1 MATTRPRRAPAS
13 VTRAAADE
21 PADELAR
28 DGASEAAPSSPNGS
42 NGSNGANGASGTK
55 RRKAAKAPAAGR
67 KPAAPR
73 ASSPGDGTAQPAPL
87 DPTAILHRA
96 VDEAAR
102 LLRTDGAMA
111 YLLDE
116 ATGILRFATD
126 AGITDDQR
134 RAWVRSLKVDI
145 GVGMFG
151 QAVARDEVVVTAD
164 YPADPSFVHFP
175 GADRLVDDL
184 AIRSF
189 LVAPLSSG
197 GRMFGAMGT
206 FASRPDAFGDQEVAL
221 VRALADHAAAAMANA
236 DLIKQLGRSRA
247 DVERRADTERAL
259 REIGGRIIGLRHAGG
274 GPPAVRRRG
283 GPPARARMAPGSTS
297 STRRPAASTGR
308 TTRRPAIGP
317 ASARSPGPARRKPAR
332 ASPARPSAR

>member
-1 MATTRPRRAPAS
+1 MARTARAARSGGRPPRRRRRQEAGRVPGL
-13 VTRAAADE
+13 
-21 PADELAR
+21 LAR
-28 DGASEAAPSSPNGS
+28 
-42 NGSNGANGASGTK
+42 
-55 RRKAAKAPAAGR
+55 RRDP
-67 KPAAPR
+67 
-73 ASSPGDGTAQPAPL
+73 QPAPL
-87 DPTAILHRA
+87 DPTAILRRA

-116 ATGILRFATD
+116 TTGILRFATD

-274 GPPAVRRRG
+274 GPPALRRRG
-283 GPPARARMAPGSTS
+283 GPPARRR
-297 STRRPAASTGR
+297 RRPD
-308 TTRRPAIGP
+308 RRPRRGDRRP
-317 ASARSPGPARRKPAR
+317 LLGVRRDDRPSARPRPDRRAPARRRPAR
-332 ASPARPSAR
+332 ASPARPSARCSRSSPATT